1 MLPTWLVDRGE
12 VVSFVLVTLALVLS
26 VRVVARVTGSSDGS
40 VEDVYWTGGILF
52 LVVGRLLHLA
62 TISPAL
68 LTDLPVL
75 IRFPDG
81 IDPLG
86 GAAAA
91 LAWALWRSRGASTA
105 ASLWTAAVAGVAI
118 AAVSYDLSCF
128 AREACYG
135 VEAPEPFGFPMHGL
149 AESRLPTPL
158 IEAALLVALL
168 ALVTQRL
175 DRWPMVRVGW
185 GLLAS
190 LALVR
195 LAMLPLTVPGVT
207 AVDAILL
214 ALVALTATG
223 LAARPSLARALSATK
238 PPRSS

>member
-26 VRVVARVTGSSDGS
+26 ARVVARVTGSSEGA

-62 TISPAL
+62 TISPTL
-68 LTDLPVL
+68 LTDLPLL

-81 IDPLG
+81 VDPLG
-86 GAAAA
+86 GAVAA
-91 LAWALWRSRGASTA
+91 LAWALWRSRGASD

-135 VEAPEPFGFPMHGL
+135 IPAPAPVGFPMHGL
-149 AESRLPTPL
+149 AESRLPTLL
-158 IEAALLVALL
+158 IEGALML
-168 ALVTQRL
+168 AILGLVTQRL
-175 DRWPMVRVGW
+175 DRWPVARLGW
-185 GLLAS
+185 ALLAS

-207 AVDAILL
+207 PVDAILL
-214 ALVALTATG
+214 AVVALAATG

>member
-1 MLPTWLVDRGE
+1 MFPTWLVDRGE
-12 VVSFVLVTLALVLS
+12 IVSFVLVTLALVLS
-26 VRVVARVTGSSDGS
+26 ARVVARVTGSSDGP

-52 LVVGRLLHLA
+52 LVVGRLLHVA

-68 LTDLPVL
+68 LTDIPVL

-86 GAAAA
+86 GATAA
-91 LAWALWRSRGASTA
+91 LAWALWKSRGAA
-105 ASLWTAAVAGVAI
+105 DAPLWAAAVAGMVL
-118 AAVSYDLSCF
+118 AAATYDLSCF

-135 VEAPEPFGFPMHGL
+135 IPAPAPFGFPMHGL

-158 IEAALLVALL
+158 IEGALLL
-168 ALVTQRL
+168 ALLGVATQRL
-175 DRWPMVRVGW
+175 NRWPVARLGW

-195 LAMLPLTVPGVT
+195 LAMLPLTVQGVAPLDAGVLA
-207 AVDAILL
+207 AVVVVSA
-214 ALVALTATG
+214 G
-223 LAARPSLARALSATK
+223 LAARRSFTRPVSATE
-238 PPRSS
+238 PPGAS